1 MHLKAGSRFWFA
13 LFLRPDGSRFF
24 RSTGLEDKAAALKLA
39 MEWERL
45 VKGPKPSSLEQAR
58 RVTAELVAGVM
69 GEEVAVRL
77 TCRQF
82 AEQWLASLKGSV
94 AEATLAFYGGALKAW
109 LLWLGSRAD
118 GHLDGVELTD
128 LVAWRAAELE
138 RVKAKTAAHRT
149 KVVRSMF
156 RAAVAAGYLRKD
168 PTDGLRALKKQRGGK
183 EERKRRPFT
192 REEIGRVLAVCDPDW
207 QLLVRLGLVTGQRL
221 GDLIRMEWAEL
232 NLAEGLWMVETGKTG
247 KRLVLPLPADVVR
260 GLAERR
266 GSAVRGPVFPQLVA
280 EVDAARGYV
289 GGVSK
294 AFAHT
299 LWLAGLRAVNPYGRQ
314 PRRKEGDLGA
324 TREQHEL
331 SFHSL
336 RHTARTW
343 LEEAGQPKAV
353 IDALIGHSGDTGKIY
368 TTVGIDA
375 LRAAA
380 AVLGGGNS
388 VAVPAESVATSANE
402 RQPHTT
408 KTAGQEQDEADAG
421 TEAGD

>member
-24 RSTGLEDKAAALKLA
+24 RSTGLEDKGDALRLA

-45 VKGPKPSSLEQAR
+45 AKGPAPSSLEQAR
-58 RVTAELVAGVM
+58 RVTADLVGRLM
-69 GEEVAVRL
+69 GAEVVARV
-77 TCRQF
+77 TCRAY
-82 AEQWLASLKGSV
+82 AEQWLAAIKGSV
-94 AEATLAFYGGALKAW
+94 AESTLTFYAGAMKAW
-109 LLWLGSRAD
+109 LEWLGQRAD
-118 GHLDGVELTD
+118 GPLDGVELRD
-128 LVAWRAAELE
+128 LVAWRAEELK
-138 RVKAKTAAHRT
+138 RVKAKTAGHRV
-149 KVVRSMF
+149 KVVKSMF
-156 RAAVAAGYLRKD
+156 REAVARGYLRKD
-168 PTDGLRALKKQRGGK
+168 PGDGLRALKKERGSP

-260 GLAERR
+260 QLADRR

-280 EVDAARGYV
+280 EVEAARGYV

-294 AFAHT
+294 AFAHA

-314 PRRKEGDLGA
+314 PRRKEGDVSA

-336 RHTARTW
+336 RHTSRTW

-353 IDALIGHSGDTGKIY
+353 IDALIGHSGDTGRIY
-368 TTVGIDA
+368 TTVGLDA

-380 AVLGGGNS
+380 AVL
-388 VAVPAESVATSANE
+388 AETQTPRN
-402 RQPHTT
+402 
-408 KTAGQEQDEADAG
+408 G
-421 TEAGD
+421 